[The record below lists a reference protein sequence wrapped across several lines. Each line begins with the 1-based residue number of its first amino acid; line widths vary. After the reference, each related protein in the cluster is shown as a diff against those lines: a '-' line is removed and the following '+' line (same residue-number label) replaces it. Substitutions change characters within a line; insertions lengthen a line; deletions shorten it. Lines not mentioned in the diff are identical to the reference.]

1 MDQQDWSGIYTEL
14 ENDVEALTR
23 RGGPQ
28 ASDLEIYRQI
38 DRARFAIDKGELA
51 RAIAIIEDVRR
62 RLAAAATRS
71 GGVPTSLD
79 ALDALEDHLIGE
91 LRFGSARL
99 EIVGEE
105 DAPAETR
112 TASQNTKVNRSTAFQ
127 DIADEYVAMFESAKI
142 RPEKL
147 SEVRWHANKI
157 VAGREVYEKIEAKT
171 NVPWYFTGLIHGM
184 ECSFSFSRHLH
195 NGDSLKARTWQVPAG
210 RPKEGNPPFTFEES
224 ACDALAYD
232 KLAGQS
238 DWSLARMLHRLEI
251 YNGFGYRR
259 KLGTASPYLWS
270 YSNHFTKG
278 KYVNDGIYD
287 PDAVSKQCGA
297 AVMLKDLVERGIV
310 TIGAATAPQ
319 PVPLPVVP
327 GPAPQP
333 EPGVQP
339 APSAQPAPTAAP
351 QPTAGPL
358 PASEEAAPAAA
369 PQEPAAAPEEMAAAD
384 GDPAARPPSLNSS
397 QMT

>member
-1 MDQQDWSGIYTEL
+1 MDQQAWSGIYTEL

-23 RGGPQ
+23 RSGPQ
-28 ASDLEIYRQI
+28 APNIEIYRQI
-38 DRARFAIDKGELA
+38 DRARFALDKGELA
-51 RAIAIIEDVRR
+51 RAIAIIEDIRR

-71 GGVPTSLD
+71 GGTPTSLD
-79 ALDALEDHLIGE
+79 TLDALEEHLIGE

-99 EIVGEE
+99 EIVGEDE
-105 DAPAETR
+105 APAETR
-112 TASQNTKVNRSTAFQ
+112 AASQNTKVNRSTAFE

-147 SEVRWHANKI
+147 SEVRWNANKI

-259 KLGTASPYLWS
+259 KFGTASPYLWS
-270 YSNHFTKG
+270 YSNHFTSG
-278 KYVNDGIYD
+278 KYVKDGVYD
-287 PDAVSKQCGA
+287 PNAVSKQCGA

-310 TIGAATAPQ
+310 IIGVATPTAPQ
-319 PVPLPVVP
+319 PMPQPVVP
-327 GPAPQP
+327 GPQLEPAPQP
-333 EPGVQP
+333 APAAQPEPTPTPQP
-339 APSAQPAPTAAP
+339 AAGPAPAPEPTPPAAP
-351 QPTAGPL
+351 QATAAG
-358 PASEEAAPAAA
+358 E
-369 PQEPAAAPEEMAAAD
+369 
-384 GDPAARPPSLNSS
+384 DPSSKPPSLNES
-397 QMT
+397 QTS